1 MKRGVTLTNNSNNY
15 PSHEEIKNIFN
26 EVYNVFY
33 RKWKDI
39 SSKSDWPQ
47 LMQDARELNQKY
59 PYILCQKMLLELVDI
74 IEDGFKEKEV

>member
-1 MKRGVTLTNNSNNY
+1 MLQITDKVKHV

-39 SSKSDWPQ
+39 SSKSDWPK
-47 LMQDARELNQKY
+47 LMQEARELNKKY
-59 PYILCQKMLLELVDI
+59 DCELCSDMVLGLIKC
-74 IEDGFKEKEV
+74 IENEYAKRSDKCG